1 LLITYY
7 FKAVLE
13 AQGFRPIFLIN
24 FPGVAQL
31 AVLPQEEGNFYLDP
45 GTAEMPF
52 KNVESLYNDIIA
64 H

>member
-1 LLITYY
+1 
-7 FKAVLE
+7 VLE

-45 GTAEMPF
+45 GIAEMPF